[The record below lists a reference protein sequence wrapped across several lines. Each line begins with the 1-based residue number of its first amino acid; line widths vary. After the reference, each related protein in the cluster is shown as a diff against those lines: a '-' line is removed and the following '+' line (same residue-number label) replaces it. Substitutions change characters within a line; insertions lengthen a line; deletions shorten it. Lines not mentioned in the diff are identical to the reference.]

1 SAILRESPDG
11 RMASALFDMSGVS
24 KKDMHVS
31 FKGNRIVVTWRRVRV
46 VETMEDGVRVRE
58 RKEKQYNQTIP
69 LPEGTQ
75 FNEIRA
81 ARNGEY
87 LMLTFPNLRCV
98 KVESGPG
105 DASTVS
111 TSLSTMISYFSTEQ
125 PLFRPPGLLEKPT
138 S

>member
-1 SAILRESPDG
+1 
-11 RMASALFDMSGVS
+11 MSGVS

-75 FNEIRA
+75 VRFQN
-81 ARNGEY
+81 
-87 LMLTFPNLRCV
+87 
-98 KVESGPG
+98 
-105 DASTVS
+105 STQSIYIADPCSSPFSS
-111 TSLSTMISYFSTEQ
+111 TRLEQ
-125 PLFRPPGLLEKPT
+125 HAT
-138 S
+138 ANI